1 MMTEATPQNY
11 WIAENAL
18 FIARNANSN
27 PDYIQASCVSG
38 AQILVYVKGIIGYD
52 AGHNY
57 QRWTLQASPTV
68 FGTHT
73 EKYVYAAI
81 PRPDTDRTIATIVFP
96 SERIDIYGKNA
107 AEEQVGSTDYYY
119 VFLQGILTSSGDNG
133 NIDRIWQQDIVTG
146 YLASDE
152 AINAGPTESAWY
164 EYSTVSGLVTFI
176 KDLTMKVGTTFF
188 NLFAKT
194 IDVVSGGAI
203 NLAANSSINFDT
215 NGHINLGTD
224 SSITFKGQGTVTG
237 LADNDTDKRSE
248 DKIVTP
254 VYVDNKAL
262 SRVHADTASGHIGF
276 LDGLSSDELSVMK
289 KGVQFGENFAEGLT
303 GFGGKIDGDGAAQL
317 DSLTLRS
324 FLEVPELRFNRV
336 SIQVG
341 NRWRAPGGGI
351 IDHVVID
358 CDENGNE
365 LYSGTA
371 YLHLEE
377 GEIGKV
383 YEDDICQG
391 IWHDGINP
399 SENAADD
406 YDDGKGNFKF
416 SGFYTAY
423 FRIDKVLSVNGGTNN
438 AFHYSLRNDGKWKL
452 FKHPSSMM
460 HFVCYGNFS
469 NVDRQQSRY
478 STLTYE
484 RYLTE
489 VNTWEFSE
497 SNIAAQFGDLS
508 NLSVF
513 GLKMDGYS
521 AYLKNIYMSGT
532 IKQFEAIGRKMVI
545 DQSLNG
551 YMAPDE
557 TETVTVQIVDGYM
570 QDHTNEYNFKVER
583 DTGDAASD
591 AVWNAKP
598 EHLNCGSVFNISF
611 DDLHINADHGGIST
625 MFYVTA
631 TNGKDNAVTASIEY

>member
-1 MMTEATPQNY
+1 MTQATPKDY
-11 WIAENAL
+11 WISPEALYIELNAMG
-18 FIARNANSN
+18 N

-38 AQILVYVKGIIGYD
+38 AQILVYVTGVISYD

-57 QRWTLQASPTV
+57 QRWPIQISPTV
-68 FGTHT
+68 FSTHS
-73 EKYVYAAI
+73 EKYLYAAI
-81 PRPDTDRTIATIVFP
+81 PRTTQDGSYAQIVFP
-96 SERIDIYGKNA
+96 SELVDIYGINA
-107 AEEQVGSTDYYY
+107 EGTQVGSEKYYY
-119 VFLQGILTSSGDNG
+119 IFLQGIISSSGDNG
-133 NIDRIWQQDIVTG
+133 ANNRVWSQSLSTG
-146 YLASDE
+146 VLASDE
-152 AINAGPTESAWY
+152 AISSITKESEWY
-164 EYSTVSGLVTFI
+164 DYSTVSELVTFL
-176 KDLTMKVGTTFF
+176 KDLTMKAGTIFI

-224 SSITFKGQGTVTG
+224 SSITFKGQGIVTG

-406 YDDGKGNFKF
+406 YDDSKGNFKF

-452 FKHPSSMM
+452 FKHPASMM

-598 EHLNCGSVFNISF
+598 EHLNCGSAFNISF
-611 DDLHINADHGGIST
+611 DDLHINAEHGGIST

>member
-1 MMTEATPQNY
+1 MTQATPKDY
-11 WIAENAL
+11 WISPDALYIELNAMGD
-18 FIARNANSN
+18 

-38 AQILVYVKGIIGYD
+38 AQILVYVTGIISYD

-57 QRWTLQASPTV
+57 QRWPIQISPTV
-68 FGTHT
+68 FSTHS
-73 EKYVYAAI
+73 EKYLYVAI
-81 PRPDTDRTIATIVFP
+81 PRTTQDGSYAQIVFP
-96 SERIDIYGKNA
+96 SELVDIYGINA
-107 AEEQVGSTDYYY
+107 EGTQVGSEKYYY
-119 VFLQGILTSSGDNG
+119 IFLQGIISSSGDNG
-133 NIDRIWQQDIVTG
+133 ANNRVWSQSLSTG
-146 YLASDE
+146 VLASDE
-152 AINAGPTESAWY
+152 AISSITKESEWY
-164 EYSTVSGLVTFI
+164 DYSTVSELVTFL
-176 KDLTMKVGTTFF
+176 KDLTMKAGTIFI

-254 VYVDNKAL
+254 AYVDNKAL

-289 KGVQFGENFAEGLT
+289 KGVQFGEIFAEGLT

-324 FLEVPELRFNRV
+324 YLEVPELRFNRV

-399 SENAADD
+399 SENETDD
-406 YDDGKGNFKF
+406 FDDSKGNFKF

-452 FKHPSSMM
+452 FKHPASMM

-557 TETVTVQIVDGYM
+557 TETVTVQIVDGYL

-611 DDLHINADHGGIST
+611 DDLHINAEHGGIST

>member
-1 MMTEATPQNY
+1 MTQATPKDY
-11 WIAENAL
+11 WISPEALYIELNAMGD
-18 FIARNANSN
+18 

-38 AQILVYVKGIIGYD
+38 AQILVYVTGIISYD

-57 QRWTLQASPTV
+57 QRWPIQISPTV
-68 FGTHT
+68 FSTHS
-73 EKYVYAAI
+73 EKYLYVAI
-81 PRPDTDRTIATIVFP
+81 PRTTQDGSYAQIVFP
-96 SERIDIYGKNA
+96 SELVDIYGINA
-107 AEEQVGSTDYYY
+107 EGTQVGSEKYYY
-119 VFLQGILTSSGDNG
+119 IFLQGIISSSGDNG
-133 NIDRIWQQDIVTG
+133 ANNRVWSQSLSTG
-146 YLASDE
+146 VLASDE
-152 AINAGPTESAWY
+152 AISSITKESEWY
-164 EYSTVSGLVTFI
+164 DYSTVSGLVTFL
-176 KDLTMKVGTTFF
+176 KDLTMKAGTTFIQ
-188 NLFAKT
+188 LFAKT

-399 SENAADD
+399 SENETDD
-406 YDDGKGNFKF
+406 FDDSKGNFKF

-452 FKHPSSMM
+452 FKHPASMM

-469 NVDRQQSRY
+469 NADRQQSRY

-497 SNIAAQFGDLS
+497 RNIAAQFGDLS

-557 TETVTVQIVDGYM
+557 TETVTVQIVDGYL

-611 DDLHINADHGGIST
+611 DDLHINAEHGGIST